1 MSFDPKDLEP
11 LAGALLKAG
20 APILGGII
28 GGPFGAV
35 IGSLIPQIAGAFGLA
50 PDTTPSNLATVV
62 AADPNAATKLAAIE
76 NASETALD
84 YAKLQADQNK
94 DELSADGPLP
104 FKFFLSGW
112 RPAMGWVSGPI
123 IVVYQIIASAAHLPL
138 IPNDLLAWITPI
150 WVGLAGLRTYERA
163 QGVAVDNLPGKK
175 PGK

>member
-1 MSFDPKDLEP
+1 MFDQKDLEA
-11 LAGALLKAG
+11 LAGTLIKAG
-20 APILGGII
+20 APIIGGIV

-35 IGSLIPQIAGAFGLA
+35 IGGLIPQIAGAFGLS
-50 PDTTPSNLATVV
+50 PDSTPDVVAATV
-62 AADPNAATKLAAIE
+62 AADPNAGTKLAAIE
-76 NASETALD
+76 NASQTALD
-84 YAKLQADQNK
+84 YAKLQAEQNK

-104 FKFFLSGW
+104 FKLFLSGW

-175 PGK
+175 TGK